1 MRYLSLFSGIE
12 AASVAWETLGWEP
25 VAFAEVEP
33 FPCAVLA
40 ERFPNVPNLGD
51 VTKFKEWPDVCL
63 CDGVFGIRRDETS
76 GASSDFGGVG
86 GEASNGDLSSVF
98 PAGESNRAVGEER
111 TAGSGMERGTQLHA
125 ELNGSSRSSICTE
138 CGGFNGP
145 IELIVGG
152 SPCQSFSV
160 AGLRK
165 GLDDPRGNLALTYL
179 GIVEKYKPEWV
190 VWENVPGVLSS
201 GGGRDF
207 GSFLGALAQLG
218 YGFAYRILDAQY
230 VRTPDYPRA
239 VPQRRRRVFVVGN
252 LRDARRAATVLFDSE
267 SVLGNPPPSRQA
279 RKDASSDAREGVEG
293 NGGGIIHA
301 SEVSTVDAQNKVDR
315 GDTQHAERMIVQPQ
329 WWDGGDSAA
338 SLTTRCHDQSMP
350 DKGNFAAIV
359 EPTAFK
365 IRGGSETETGE
376 QGGTPGRKAGKGYL
390 GSEEVTFTI
399 ASSQDQHV
407 FYQTQNE
414 VAGTLDASYHK
425 GCGERGGVER
435 EYIAYENHANDS
447 RIKQLDDDV
456 SPSVVARWGTGGN
469 NQALVQKVY
478 ESKQHHNPQPT
489 ENVSLTT
496 TNCATI
502 RGDSVIVQTLPLNTM
517 TMQGRPSDEG
527 RMGSGIGD
535 PDDPAP
541 TLSKQHS
548 HAVAIRTAN
557 TNANGHGIA
566 DEVTHTLDQTNSN
579 AVAYGVDLY
588 NLKVDSDIAVS
599 VTSRSGIP
607 DATGPRLMSTAY
619 AVDVYNQTIDGDVT
633 ATLTEACGGT
643 NTSGPKVMA
652 FEPGSIAR
660 NAGPAG
666 EDVVCPTLRKEMGDN
681 QPAVRIEVAPS
692 LTAANNPSRS
702 PQSSEVT
709 QQVGAVYSSSMQVRR
724 LTPKECERL
733 QGFPDDWTRIPWRKK
748 GAEDC
753 PDGPRYKAIGNSMAV
768 NVMQWI
774 GIRIK
779 LVKEMF

>member
-1 MRYLSLFSGIE
+1 
-12 AASVAWETLGWEP
+12 
-25 VAFAEVEP
+25 
-33 FPCAVLA
+33 
-40 ERFPNVPNLGD
+40 
-51 VTKFKEWPDVCL
+51 
-63 CDGVFGIRRDETS
+63 
-76 GASSDFGGVG
+76 
-86 GEASNGDLSSVF
+86 
-98 PAGESNRAVGEER
+98 
-111 TAGSGMERGTQLHA
+111 
-125 ELNGSSRSSICTE
+125 
-138 CGGFNGP
+138 
-145 IELIVGG
+145 
-152 SPCQSFSV
+152 
-160 AGLRK
+160 
-165 GLDDPRGNLALTYL
+165 
-179 GIVEKYKPEWV
+179 
-190 VWENVPGVLSS
+190 
-201 GGGRDF
+201 
-207 GSFLGALAQLG
+207 LAQLG
-218 YGFAYRILDAQY
+218 YGFAYRVLDAQY
-230 VRTPDYPRA
+230 VRTPEYPRA

-252 LRDARRAATVLFDSE
+252 LRDARRAAAVLFDSE
-267 SVLGNPPPSRQA
+267 SVLGNPPPSREA
-279 RKDASSDAREGVEG
+279 RKDSASDAREGVEG

-315 GDTQHAERMIVQPQ
+315 GDTQHAERMVVQPQ

-566 DEVTHTLDQTNSN
+566 SEVTHTLDQTNSN
-579 AVAYGVDLY
+579 AV
-588 NLKVDSDIAVS
+588 
-599 VTSRSGIP
+599 
-607 DATGPRLMSTAY
+607 AY

-681 QPAVRIEVAPS
+681 QPAVRIESPVLMDQGGSVMQVLEDGTVGTLRRETHGHEPS
-692 LTAANNPSRS
+692 I
-702 PQSSEVT
+702 V
-709 QQVGAVYSSSMQVRR
+709 SSMQVRR

-733 QGFPDDWTRIPWRKK
+733 QGFPDDWTRILWRKK
-748 GAEDC
+748 AAEDC

-774 GIRIK
+774 GLRIMMT
-779 LVKEMF
+779 KEFVDKD